1 MSTLNIEENILEASL
16 EAVLFAA
23 GEPVAISRM
32 AQMLE
37 VSDDDIIFAATRLAD
52 MYSFERRGIRLIRL
66 DDCYQL
72 CSAPEYAE
80 LIRKTLETRKPPKLS
95 QSALEALTIVAYY
108 QPTTRAYVDKVRGV
122 DSSYTIGLLQQR
134 GLIEECGRLNVP
146 GRPALFRTTQDFLRV
161 FGLSSLEELPPMP
174 ESELL
179 ESPAF
184 PVLAEEV
191 EQ

>member
-1 MSTLNIEENILEASL
+1 MSTLNIEENVLESSI

-23 GEPVAISRM
+23 GEPVAIARLG
-32 AQMLE
+32 QMLE
-37 VSDDDIIFAATRLAD
+37 VSDEDIVFAATKLAD
-52 MYSFERRGIRLIRL
+52 MYSFDRRGIRLIRL

-72 CSAPEYAE
+72 CSAPEHAD

-161 FGLSSLEELPPMP
+161 FGLTSLEELPPMP

-179 ESPAF
+179 DT
-184 PVLAEEV
+184 PVFAEIAEEV

>member
-1 MSTLNIEENILEASL
+1 MSTLNIEQSVLEASI

-23 GEPVAISRM
+23 GEPVAISRL

-37 VSDDDIIFAATRLAD
+37 VSEDDIVFAATKLAD
-52 MYSFERRGIRLIRL
+52 MYSFDRRGIRLIRL

-122 DSSYTIGLLQQR
+122 DSTYTIGLLQQR

-146 GRPALFRTTQDFLRV
+146 GRPTLFRTTQDFLRV
-161 FGLSSLEELPPMP
+161 FGLTSLDELPPMP

-179 ESPAF
+179 EV
-184 PVLAEEV
+184 PVFSDVIEEV
-191 EQ
+191 AQ

>member
-1 MSTLNIEENILEASL
+1 MSTLNIEENVLESSI

-23 GEPVAISRM
+23 GEPVAIARL

-37 VSDDDIIFAATRLAD
+37 VSDEDIVFAATKLAD
-52 MYSFERRGIRLIRL
+52 MYSFDRRGIRLIRL

-72 CSAPEYAE
+72 CSAPEHAD

-161 FGLSSLEELPPMP
+161 FGLTSLEELPPMP

-179 ESPAF
+179 DT
-184 PVLAEEV
+184 PVFAEIAEEV

>member
-1 MSTLNIEENILEASL
+1 MSTLNIEENVLESSV

-23 GEPVAISRM
+23 GEPVSISRM

-37 VSDDDIIFAATRLAD
+37 VSDDDIVFAATKLAD
-52 MYSFERRGIRLIRL
+52 MYSFDRRGIRLIRL

-72 CSAPEYAE
+72 CSAPEHAD
-80 LIRKTLETRKPPKLS
+80 LIRKTLETRKAPKLS

-146 GRPALFRTTQDFLRV
+146 GRPVLFKTTQDFLRV
-161 FGLSSLEELPPMP
+161 FGLTSLEELPPMP

-179 ESPAF
+179 ETPGFADI
-184 PVLAEEV
+184 AEEV

>member
-1 MSTLNIEENILEASL
+1 MSELNIEQKVLESSL

-23 GEPVAISRM
+23 GEPVAIARM
-32 AQMLE
+32 AQMLQ
-37 VSDDDIIFAATRLAD
+37 VSEDDVIFAADKLSD

-72 CSAPEYAE
+72 CSSPEYAE
-80 LIRKTLETRKPPKLS
+80 LIRNTLETRKPPKLS

-146 GRPALFRTTQDFLRV
+146 GRPTLFRTTQDFLRV
-161 FGLSSLEELPPMP
+161 FGLSSLDELPPMP
-174 ESELL
+174 ENELL
-179 ESPAF
+179 EAPAS
-184 PVLAEEV
+184 VIADQEV

>member
-1 MSTLNIEENILEASL
+1 MSTLNIEENVLEASL

>member
-1 MSTLNIEENILEASL
+1 LSTLNIEEKVLESSI

-37 VSDDDIIFAATRLAD
+37 VSENDIVFAATKLAD

-66 DDCYQL
+66 NDCYQL
-72 CSAPEYAE
+72 CSAPEHAE

-146 GRPALFRTTQDFLRV
+146 GRRALFRTTQDFLRV
-161 FGLSSLEELPPMP
+161 FGLTSLDELPPMP

-179 ESPAF
+179 EA
-184 PVLAEEV
+184 PVFAEITEEV

>member
-1 MSTLNIEENILEASL
+1 MSTLNIEENVLESSI

-23 GEPVAISRM
+23 GEPVAIARL

-37 VSDDDIIFAATRLAD
+37 VSDEDIVFAATKLAD
-52 MYSFERRGIRLIRL
+52 MYSFDRRGIRLIRL

-72 CSAPEYAE
+72 CSAPEHAD
-80 LIRKTLETRKPPKLS
+80 LIRKTLDTRKPPKLS

-161 FGLSSLEELPPMP
+161 FGLTSLEELPPMP

-179 ESPAF
+179 DT
-184 PVLAEEV
+184 PVFTEIAEEV

>member
-1 MSTLNIEENILEASL
+1 MSTLNIEENVLESSV

-23 GEPVAISRM
+23 GEPVSISRM

-37 VSDDDIIFAATRLAD
+37 VSDDDIVFAATKLAD
-52 MYSFERRGIRLIRL
+52 MYSFDRRGIRLIRL

-72 CSAPEYAE
+72 CSAPEHAD
-80 LIRKTLETRKPPKLS
+80 LIRKTLETRKAPKLS

-146 GRPALFRTTQDFLRV
+146 GRPVLFKTTQDFLRV
-161 FGLSSLEELPPMP
+161 FGLTSLEELPPMP

-179 ESPAF
+179 EAPAF
-184 PVLAEEV
+184 ADIAEEV

>member
-1 MSTLNIEENILEASL
+1 MSTLNIEENVLESSV

-23 GEPVAISRM
+23 GEPVSISRM

-37 VSDDDIIFAATRLAD
+37 VSDDDIVFAATKLAD
-52 MYSFERRGIRLIRL
+52 MYSFDRRGIRLIRL

-72 CSAPEYAE
+72 CSAPEHAD
-80 LIRKTLETRKPPKLS
+80 LIRKTLETRKAPKLS

-146 GRPALFRTTQDFLRV
+146 GRPVLFKTTQDFLRV
-161 FGLSSLEELPPMP
+161 FGLTSLEELPPMP

-179 ESPAF
+179 EAPGFADI
-184 PVLAEEV
+184 AEEV

>member
-1 MSTLNIEENILEASL
+1 MSTLNIEENVLESSI

-23 GEPVAISRM
+23 GEPVAIARL

-37 VSDDDIIFAATRLAD
+37 VSDEDIVFAATKLAD
-52 MYSFERRGIRLIRL
+52 MYSFDRRGIRLIRL

-72 CSAPEYAE
+72 CSAPEHAD

-161 FGLSSLEELPPMP
+161 FGLTSLEELPPMP

-179 ESPAF
+179 DT
-184 PVLAEEV
+184 PVFSEIAEEV